1 MSLLVAPSRVLILAA
16 LSVLVGCTGQEP
28 EGKPG
33 NPVPSAVPGGG
44 MQRDTLVIAT
54 PQDPKD
60 LLYLYSQ
67 SASDSPVIEALN
79 LPPMDADFDCRMTFD
94 PALAASWQFGEDV
107 RSITLH
113 LRDDVTWEDGQPV
126 TADDYAFTYDLVA
139 DPSVGSPRADM
150 LARMVPGARP
160 KVIDAHTV
168 EFQFTEAYDRIAMLQ
183 HVNLPLLP
191 KHVLDHAAGD
201 RASLRAHALNTTAP
215 LSNGPWRLT
224 AWEKGTRL
232 VLEPNPKFTGP
243 ASFVPRLKRVIFKVI
258 PEYADRVAALKAGS
272 VDLVDQLL
280 VADADA
286 LAAEHPEVQLRRRG
300 WRTMDTVMWNTVE
313 PADYARRSSELR
325 PGEHPSDVA
334 PNRIFGDRDVRRALA
349 SAIDVD
355 KLIKELLTSPVTGEV
370 YGRPAVGTITPAL
383 CGVHAD
389 DIQRFPF
396 DPAAT
401 RTQLAALGWADTNG
415 DGWLDKGGQPMR
427 FTMLTNAG
435 NQRRAR
441 AATLIQANLKDV
453 GIDMQ
458 IEQLE
463 SNTFFERLRARDYD
477 AALSGWAA
485 GLNVDAAAIWGADS
499 EFNFTSY
506 HSARVDDLLARGA
519 AEPDADRAKP
529 IWQDLQ
535 RTIYDDQ
542 PYMFLYWMD
551 EVVGVSDRFQN
562 TAIDITSPY
571 RRLYQWSVPVD
582 KVKYAE

>member
-1 MSLLVAPSRVLILAA
+1 MSKTAAAARLLLLAGLTA
-16 LSVLVGCTGQEP
+16 AIACSGQEP
-28 EGKPG
+28 QGKPG
-33 NPVPSAVPGGG
+33 NPVAAAQPGGPL
-44 MQRDTLVIAT
+44 QRDTLVIAT
-54 PQDPKD
+54 AQDPKD

-94 PALAASWQFGEDV
+94 PALAASWQFGDDGK
-107 RSITLH
+107 SITLH
-113 LRDDVTWEDGQPV
+113 LRDGVTWEDGHPV
-126 TADDYAFTYDLVA
+126 TAEDYRFTYDRVA
-139 DPSVGSPRADM
+139 DPAVASARADVV
-150 LARMVPGARP
+150 ARMVPGARP
-160 KVIDAHTV
+160 RVVDAHTV
-168 EFQFTEAYDRIAMLQ
+168 TFEFTEPYDRVAMLQ

-191 KHVLDHAAGD
+191 KHVLDNAAVDG
-201 RASLRAHALNTTAP
+201 ATLRAHALNTNAP
-215 LSNGPWRLT
+215 LSNGPWRLA
-224 AWEKGTRL
+224 AWEKNTRL

-243 ASFVPRLKRVIFKVI
+243 ASYIPRLKRVIFKVI
-258 PEYADRVAALKAGS
+258 PEYADRVAALAAGS

-280 VADADA
+280 VADADM
-286 LAAEHPEVQLRRRG
+286 LASEHPEVQLRRRG
-300 WRTMDTVMWNTVE
+300 WRTMDTVMWNTVDA
-313 PADYARRSSELR
+313 ADHARRAAGLR
-325 PGEHPSDVA
+325 PGEHPTDAA

-355 KLIKELLTSPVTGEV
+355 KLIKDLLTSPVTGEV
-370 YGRPAVGTITPAL
+370 YGRPAIGTITPAL
-383 CGVHAD
+383 CGAHAD

-401 RTQLAALGWADTNG
+401 RTQLAALGWTDSNG
-415 DGWLDKGGQPMR
+415 DGWLDKDGQPMR

-506 HSARVDDLLARGA
+506 RSARVDELLARGA

-542 PYMFLYWMD
+542 PYAFLYWMD
-551 EVVGVSDRFQN
+551 EVVGVNDRFQN

-582 KVKYAE
+582 KVKYTE